1 MKSLSEQVK
10 SSLTDA
16 EEAIKSSSAARAKLR
31 RKTKPDDPH
40 RRAVLEVEL
49 ERLVFAMGPIR
60 SAIGKLAYNQIPEKQ
75 EERLRSVSLK
85 LQRERQKVKKMLGLV
100 PWN

>member
-1 MKSLSEQVK
+1 MS
-10 SSLTDA
+10 DA
-16 EEAIKSSSAARAKLR
+16 EGVIKSSSEARAKLR

-40 RRAVLEVEL
+40 RRATLEVEL
-49 ERLVFAMGPIR
+49 ERLTFVMAPIR

-75 EERLRSVSLK
+75 EERLRDVSLR